1 MNELQDELMSIR
13 LREAETQA
21 EIREMKQR
29 MMEMETQV
37 RRASPT
43 GLQVALGQSL
53 TQLLSQFLCVT
64 KNNIEE
70 IL

>member
-1 MNELQDELMSIR
+1 MSIR

-37 RRASPT
+37 WRAGPGEERSIR
-43 GLQVALGQSL
+43 VW
-53 TQLLSQFLCVT
+53 QLFVRNFYVT
-64 KNNIEE
+64 KNNIKE

>member
-1 MNELQDELMSIR
+1 VNELQDELMSIR

-37 RRASPT
+37 WRAGPGGWNTSLDP
-43 GLQVALGQSL
+43 SL
-53 TQLLSQFLCVT
+53 TQLFSQ
-64 KNNIEE
+64 K
-70 IL
+70 